1 MKKLIVITGIFIL
14 CWMLIGCN
22 HSVKDIKAQ
31 YITITYGE
39 SMYDAINKID
49 TGTVDLLVNHYNEI
63 ELTGTTTEEIN
74 YANAITITFIYN
86 DQISGQITFDD
97 KGISS
102 LNDKVEN
109 YIISEDS
116 EFYETALEVYYD
128 IKETY
133 EK

>member
-1 MKKLIVITGIFIL
+1 MKKLIIITGIIIL
-14 CWMLIGCN
+14 CFTLIGCN
-22 HSVKDIKAQ
+22 NSVKDIKAQ
-31 YITITYGE
+31 YFTISLAE
-39 SMYDAINKID
+39 SMYDAVNKID
-49 TGTVDLLVNHYNEI
+49 KETVDLLVNHYNEI

-74 YANAITITFIYN
+74 SANAITITFIYN
-86 DQISGQITFDD
+86 DQISGQITIDN

-128 IKETY
+128 VKEKY